1 MRRTE
6 REKPPPPQGRDEVAA
21 RATEGMLGP
30 NPFVGLRSQ
39 DVMEQFWTIAETSA
53 MHPQLVLAQQAELAR
68 EFIAILSG
76 KFPNWRQ
83 TAMTSDFATPIGAA
97 TEFCKMYLQGHLA
110 WARGVRRTRRQTWVR
125 QKDTQRARFAV
136 SLVTNAFAPSNMPWA
151 NPIALKQLVSPVV
164 RACSRA
170 WRT

>member
-1 MRRTE
+1 MTRTE

-76 KFPNWRQ
+76 NSELVPNTDDKRFRDADWSCHSRKFRP
-83 TAMTSDFATPIGAA
+83 
-97 TEFCKMYLQGHLA
+97 
-110 WARGVRRTRRQTWVR
+110 ARSRTMR
-125 QKDTQRARFAV
+125 QKISASSGAMLAILHLLGTFVATVQVA
-136 SLVTNAFAPSNMPWA
+136 APA
-151 NPIALKQLVSPVV
+151 
-164 RACSRA
+164 
-170 WRT
+170 